1 MAAKPAR
8 PAPEKLDPALIR
20 TAAILIAGA
29 LASIFDTTIISV
41 ARHTLSVKLHTP
53 GHDGPVGEHRL
64 PAGVRHMTQKVERPE
79 KGVLAGGSG
88 RWWALA
94 ALALS
99 GLTIGLDAT
108 VLNIALP
115 ELSTSLH
122 ATTGQLQWFAT
133 AYTLVVG
140 VAMLPAANL
149 GDRYGRK
156 RLLVGSLVLF
166 AAASAWCALST
177 SAGEL
182 IAARGVLGLAGAAQI
197 PLGFAMLP
205 TLFPE
210 RDARARAVAL
220 WTLASSAGLP
230 LGPIIGGW
238 LLDHFWWGS
247 VFLINVPLA
256 AVGAAALTVFLP
268 EARSARPL
276 ALDWPGL
283 VLSAAG
289 LAGVIYGFINA
300 DQHGWGATAT
310 WAPILA
316 GLVLLAGFI
325 AWQRRSSHPLIELSL
340 FTNRNFAWGTVHG
353 TIANFALFGLL
364 FAVPQYFQSVDG
376 ATPLG
381 TGLRLLPMIAG
392 MLAGTSAGGRLARLL
407 GARIVIA
414 VGFLLAAAA
423 LGAAATT
430 SVGTGYGFAA
440 AWIVVLGV
448 GIGLALPAALSAALG
463 ALTDERAGAGSG
475 LLQATRQLGGT
486 IGVAVLGTVLGSGY
500 RARADAGHLPA
511 PLADAVH
518 SSVAAGIA
526 VARQLHDDALAG
538 IVRAA
543 FVHGMDLT
551 LVVSGALV
559 LAGAVLAALFLPRQ
573 TRVRRQDLS
582 GADPAPASD
591 ASSPGP
597 A

>member
-1 MAAKPAR
+1 M
-8 PAPEKLDPALIR
+8 
-20 TAAILIAGA
+20 
-29 LASIFDTTIISV
+29 SV
-41 ARHTLSVKLHTP
+41 
-53 GHDGPVGEHRL
+53 
-64 PAGVRHMTQKVERPE
+64 TQKVERPE
-79 KGVLAGGSG
+79 GVALAGRPG

-156 RLLVGSLVLF
+156 RLLVGALVLF

-177 SAGEL
+177 APGEL
-182 IAARGVLGLAGAAQI
+182 IAARGALGLAGAALL

-205 TLFPE
+205 TLFPDQDE
-210 RDARARAVAL
+210 RARAVTI
-220 WTLASSAGLP
+220 WTLASAVGLP
-230 LGPIIGGW
+230 LGPIVGGW

-256 AVGAAALTVFLP
+256 AVGAVALTVFLP

-276 ALDWPGL
+276 ALDVPGAI
-283 VLSAAG
+283 LSSAG

-300 DQHGWGATAT
+300 DQHGWGDAGT
-310 WAPILA
+310 WAPVLA
-316 GLVLLAGFI
+316 GLVLVAGFI
-325 AWQRRSSHPLIELSL
+325 AWQRRSAHPLIDLSL
-340 FTNRNFAWGTVHG
+340 FTDRHFAWGTVHA
-353 TIANFALFGLL
+353 TIVNFALFGML

-381 TGLRLLPMIAG
+381 TGVRLLPMIAG
-392 MLAGTSAGGRLARLL
+392 MLAGMQAGSPLAKRFGARTVISAGFL
-407 GARIVIA
+407 IA
-414 VGFLLAAAA
+414 TAA

-440 AWIVVLGV
+440 AWIAVLGA
-448 GIGLALPAALSAALG
+448 GIGLALPAAMGAALG
-463 ALTDERAGAGSG
+463 ALTAERAGAGSG
-475 LLQATRQLGGT
+475 LMQALRQVGGT

-500 RARADAGHLPA
+500 RARAHTGRLPA
-511 PLADAVH
+511 PLADAVR
-518 SSVAAGIA
+518 SSVAAGMA
-526 VARQLHDDALAG
+526 VARQLHDDALART
-538 IVRAA
+538 VRAA

-551 LVVSGALV
+551 LVVSGVLV
-559 LAGAVLAALFLPRQ
+559 LAGAVLAALFMPR
-573 TRVRRQDLS
+573 
-582 GADPAPASD
+582 PAPPRGGGPVD
-591 ASSPGP
+591 AEGS
-597 A
+597 AREHAD